1 MSESD
6 REPAP
11 EPVPPRRPVGIPIGS
26 LAEHRIREAQMQ
38 GKFDRIEG
46 FGRPLQDLDEPLG
59 DDWWLKKKLKAEQ
72 ISLLPPMLAVRQRIE
87 VVRGEIETLAEE
99 SQVRRLLTALNQE
112 IREAIAS
119 PQPGPSIVVLP
130 LDVEAEVT
138 AWRGRRKGRAT

>member
-6 REPAP
+6 REPQ
-11 EPVPPRRPVGIPIGS
+11 PVPPRRPVGVPIGS
-26 LAEHRIREAQMQ
+26 LAEYRIREAQMQ
-38 GKFDRIEG
+38 GKFDQIEG
-46 FGRPLQDLDEPLG
+46 FGQPLQDLDEPLG
-59 DDWWLKKKLKAEQ
+59 EDWWLKKKLKAEQ
-72 ISLLPPMLAVRQRIE
+72 ISLLPPLLVVRRRIE

-99 SQVRRLLTALNQE
+99 SQVRRLLTTLNKE

-138 AWRGRRKGRAT
+138 AWQERRKGRGA

>member
-6 REPAP
+6 REPQ
-11 EPVPPRRPVGIPIGS
+11 PVPPRRPVGAPIGS
-26 LAEHRIREAQMQ
+26 LAEYRIREAQMQ
-38 GKFDRIEG
+38 GKFDQIEG
-46 FGRPLQDLDEPLG
+46 FGQPLQDLDEPLG
-59 DDWWLKKKLKAEQ
+59 EDWWLKKKLKAEQ
-72 ISLLPPMLAVRQRIE
+72 ISLLPPLLAVRRRIE

-99 SQVRRLLTALNQE
+99 SQVRRLLTTLNKE

-138 AWRGRRKGRAT
+138 AWQERRKGRGA

>member
-6 REPAP
+6 REPQ
-11 EPVPPRRPVGIPIGS
+11 PVPPRRPVGVPIGS
-26 LAEHRIREAQMQ
+26 LAEYRIREAQMQ
-38 GKFDRIEG
+38 GKFDQIEG
-46 FGRPLQDLDEPLG
+46 FGQPLQDLDEPLG
-59 DDWWLKKKLKAEQ
+59 EDWWLKKKLKAEQ
-72 ISLLPPMLAVRQRIE
+72 ISLLPPLLAVRRRIE

-99 SQVRRLLTALNQE
+99 SQVRRLLTTLNKE

-138 AWRGRRKGRAT
+138 AWQERRKGRGA